1 MSERYRVEQTGKGFW
16 PYCVRAGNGTRDLY
30 VGHKKTCDRVA
41 AELTTAF
48 RDGEF
53 VGKGLYDALAAEAQA
68 LREEVARAEQHRNDQ
83 ADLIVS
89 LRTEVAALRM
99 ARDDLKLER
108 DLARQNFCDEQ
119 AANYQLQ
126 AHLKAC
132 LGELSEL
139 RARVVVLPSV
149 DNVMNIVM
157 RYQWNEKTNV
167 TGTTNW
173 AANLG
178 MRVVEVVKRLNGKTV
193 SEGLLLG
200 MAAFAQEIISGA
212 LEGGSFD
219 GADIQESA
227 ERHGLIAKQVM
238 NEPCRGPEEYCACA
252 WSTSFPTECYR
263 ITAELRALLNQD
275 KENGNG

>member
-1 MSERYRVEQTGKGFW
+1 MKAS
-16 PYCVRAGNGTRDLY
+16 D
-30 VGHKKTCDRVA
+30 
-41 AELTTAF
+41 
-48 RDGEF
+48 
-53 VGKGLYDALAAEAQA
+53 YDALAAEAQA

-193 SEGLLLG
+193 SEGLLRR
-200 MAAFAQEIISGA
+200 ISDLFPADMGDD
-212 LEGGSFD
+212 GS
-219 GADIQESA
+219 GRA
-227 ERHGLIAKQVM
+227 G
-238 NEPCRGPEEYCACA
+238 
-252 WSTSFPTECYR
+252 WFPHVRETV
-263 ITAELRALLNQD
+263 AELRALLNQD
-275 KENGNG
+275 KENGDHAA

>member
-68 LREEVARAEQHRNDQ
+68 LSEEVARAEQHRNDQ

-193 SEGLLLG
+193 SEGLLRRLTADPDYEEVFTMDRG
-200 MAAFAQEIISGA
+200 EA
-212 LEGGSFD
+212 L
-219 GADIQESA
+219 
-227 ERHGLIAKQVM
+227 
-238 NEPCRGPEEYCACA
+238 
-252 WSTSFPTECYR
+252 TE
-263 ITAELRALLNQD
+263 LLDLLNQD

>member
-139 RARVVVLPSV
+139 RARVVVVPEHKDDLPPIYE
-149 DNVMNIVM
+149 DENLPAFHH
-157 RYQWNEKTNV
+157 YKGWNACLDEL
-167 TGTTNW
+167 
-173 AANLG
+173 A
-178 MRVVEVVKRLNGKTV
+178 RLNGKVV
-193 SEGLLLG
+193 SEGLLREARRHLG
-200 MAAFAQEIISGA
+200 NWLE
-212 LEGGSFD
+212 LHECECEGGFHYC
-219 GADIQESA
+219 GREQV
-227 ERHGLIAKQVM
+227 AKTH
-238 NEPCRGPEEYCACA
+238 R
-252 WSTSFPTECYR
+252 
-263 ITAELRALLNQD
+263 ELRSLLD
-275 KENGNG
+275 EGKENGHA